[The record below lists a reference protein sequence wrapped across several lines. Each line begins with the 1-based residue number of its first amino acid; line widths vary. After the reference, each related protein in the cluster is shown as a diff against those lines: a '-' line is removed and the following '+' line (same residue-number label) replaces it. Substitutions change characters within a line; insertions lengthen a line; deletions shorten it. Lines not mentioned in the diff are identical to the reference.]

1 MKLKRPER
9 VSATIP
15 NASLADIAFLLVIF
29 FMVATIH
36 HVERTSIELPY
47 SGARTEARRDAA
59 VVRLLRDPESGTL
72 SSWVSNGIESRNVG
86 GPEEIY
92 LEASRVTYRYP
103 TQQFILEADRSVHF
117 EKIDEVLDRMRRG
130 GVQNVLLLTQQRK
143 VGGAP

>member
-72 SSWVSNGIESRNVG
+72 SYWFSNGIESRNVG
-86 GPEEIY
+86 GPEESY
-92 LEASRVTYRYP
+92 LEAARVT
-103 TQQFILEADRSVHF
+103 
-117 EKIDEVLDRMRRG
+117 
-130 GVQNVLLLTQQRK
+130 
-143 VGGAP
+143 